1 MIFGK
6 NPFRKSNNA
15 GEKLN
20 PQNMNTPVSDTGKRG
35 RALGSSG
42 NFPSATKQ
50 TSKPETRLP
59 TRRAHFDENFTP
71 SFQVEPNGSRKK
83 EETGAEY
90 ERAIQAMIEKA
101 IAEES
106 SGQRYPL
113 YEGLEDYTLLSKTGD
128 GAFSNVY
135 KAINN
140 TTGEKVAIKAVQ
152 RAQPVDPINPGRRQG
167 CESHNILKEIQLM
180 RRVQHPNII
189 QLLDFIQTPENFFLV
204 LELAE
209 GGELFHQIV
218 RFTYFSEELARHVIL
233 QTAHA
238 IRYLHEDCGIVHR
251 DIKPENLLFDP
262 IDFIPS
268 KIRKYRAG
276 DDPDKADEG
285 EFRPGVGGGTIGRIR
300 LADFGLSKVI
310 WDSHTQTPC
319 GTMGYTAPEIVRDG
333 RYSKS
338 VDMWALGC
346 VLYTVLCGFPPFYD
360 ESISSLTNKVAH
372 GQYTFLSPW
381 WDDISKGAKDLVS
394 HLLTVDPDSRY
405 DIHQLL
411 AHPWITQSEEPTF
424 PASDAPP
431 MKSESPFSYDVATF
445 ADDEIPSARTP
456 GVNSLR
462 EIFNISY
469 AAHRMEQERLRKRL
483 YRGNQ
488 GMANFYGNM
497 NDLIEEEGEYDPATS
512 NVEHA
517 LKRIN
522 IANSPN
528 SRSPNTASP
537 QQKPKKQHD
546 SGFKGFQL
554 NLSNA
559 TLYNRRHK
567 PGASTGDF

>member
-1 MIFGK
+1 MV
-6 NPFRKSNNA
+6 A
-15 GEKLN
+15 
-20 PQNMNTPVSDTGKRG
+20 
-35 RALGSSG
+35 
-42 NFPSATKQ
+42 
-50 TSKPETRLP
+50 
-59 TRRAHFDENFTP
+59 
-71 SFQVEPNGSRKK
+71 
-83 EETGAEY
+83 
-90 ERAIQAMIEKA
+90 KA
-101 IAEES
+101 IADES
-106 SGQRYPL
+106 SGQQFPIYK
-113 YEGLEDYTLLSKTGD
+113 GLENYTLLSKTGD

-135 KAINN
+135 KAIHN
-140 TTGEKVAIKAVQ
+140 TTGEKVAVKVVQ
-152 RAQPVDPINPGRRQG
+152 RAHPIDPNNPGRRQG
-167 CESHNILKEIQLM
+167 VESHNILKEIQLM
-180 RRVQHPNII
+180 RRVRHPNII
-189 QLLDFIQTPENFFLV
+189 QLLDFFQTPEYFFLI

-218 RFTYFSEELARHVIL
+218 RLTYFSEELARHVII

-238 IRYLHEDCGIVHR
+238 IRYLHEDCGMVHR

-268 KIRKYRAG
+268 KVRKFRAG

-310 WDSHTQTPC
+310 WDSQTQTPC

-333 RYSKS
+333 KYSKG

-346 VLYTVLCGFPPFYD
+346 VLYTILCGFPPFYD

-372 GQYTFLSPW
+372 GEYTFLSPW
-381 WDDISKGAKDLVS
+381 WDDISKSAKDLVS
-394 HLLTVDPDSRY
+394 HLLTVNPDTRY
-405 DIHQLL
+405 DIHQFL

-431 MKSESPFSYDVATF
+431 MNNESPFAYDVPAF
-445 ADDEIPSARTP
+445 SDDGIPSARTP

-462 EIFNISY
+462 EVFNISY
-469 AAHRMEQERLRKRL
+469 AAHRMEQERLRKRGF
-483 YRGNQ
+483 RGNQ
-488 GMANFYGNM
+488 GMMNFYDNM
-497 NDLIEEEGEYDPATS
+497 NELIEEEGEYDSSTS

-522 IANSPN
+522 IANSPHT
-528 SRSPNTASP
+528 RSPNLSP
-537 QQKPKKQHD
+537 QRKPREN
-546 SGFKGFQL
+546 GFKGFQL

-567 PGASTGDF
+567 PRTSNRHI